1 MLLAKQNLNLLN
13 KIIIDSGAT
22 DHMFGNRTLLKNLD
36 MTKNDQFVLV
46 ANGMKDK
53 INGVGK
59 TIFCNKK
66 IFNVL
71 YLDTF
76 LINQLSVQKLTQ
88 ELNCD
93 VIFSYKNVVFQ
104 DWETETKIGEGI
116 S

>member
-1 MLLAKQNLNLLN
+1 MSVLLTQQNQSRFSGMSSYSKNLKLVD

-22 DHMFGNRTLLKNLD
+22 DHMFGNQGLLKNLD

-46 ANGMKDK
+46 ANGMKAK
-53 INGVGK
+53 INGIGE

-76 LINQLSVQKLTQ
+76 PINLLPLK
-88 ELNCD
+88 
-93 VIFSYKNVVFQ
+93 K
-104 DWETETKIGEGI
+104 
-116 S
+116 